1 MSRTTGQAFAPS
13 YVDLKRVMAVQFGLM
28 DADEIRKM
36 SVADIKN
43 ERIYNEDGIP
53 NFHGIMD
60 PRMGTMQ
67 KDMKCVMCKGSN
79 ININDMCIA

>member
-1 MSRTTGQAFAPS
+1 MTGQAFAQS
-13 YVDLKRVMAVQFGLM
+13 YVEMKKVMAVQFGLM

-43 ERIYNEDGIP
+43 DRIYSENGIP

-60 PRMGTMQ
+60 PRMGTTSKEMR
-67 KDMKCVMCKGSN
+67 CVMCKGSK
-79 ININDMCIA
+79 